1 MSDNIPFDIQMEII
15 KRVSN
20 VKSLVRFRSVSKP
33 WNSFIDSSKFIAF
46 YRVRLSQPHRL
57 LLRYENNI
65 KPREFKHISSV
76 DDITFPQQQQDVDPN
91 VSDLVKRFHDI
102 IVIGSPCCLWCLH
115 GCENFSTEIVFI
127 WNPSI
132 RKSVGIV
139 LPRSLNT
146 LPDHEPSIGFGVCP
160 STYDPTI
167 VGISYPY
174 WNSENMDTDK
184 WQVQIFTLSSKT
196 WKMISSSNTPC
207 GSIEIRQT
215 TQVAID
221 RFIFWVAFGYFDGND
236 GEWELKNLIVSFDL
250 ITHEFKEVHLSVSIA
265 NQVTLDISISKLN
278 ESLVVCAYANEVN
291 DGRVYGVWMMG
302 EEGGVMTSFTK
313 LFNIKIPDSS
323 STMTLLGFRKS
334 GQPIMETVEEDA
346 EFAALEVYE
355 PCSEHIN
362 NLGIYGEND
371 SLFIFPYKETL
382 LLADHSGCCIISNYC

>member
-15 KRVSN
+15 KRVSD
-20 VKSLVRFRSVSKP
+20 VKSLIRFTSVSKP
-33 WNSFIDSSKFIAF
+33 WKSFIDSPEFIAF
-46 YRVRLSQPHRL
+46 YRVRHSQPHRL
-57 LLRYENNI
+57 LLRYENNV

-76 DDITFPQQQQDVDPN
+76 DDVTFPQQQQDFDPN
-91 VSDLVKRFHDI
+91 VSDL
-102 IVIGSPCCLWCLH
+102 
-115 GCENFSTEIVFI
+115 IVFI

-250 ITHEFKEVHLSVSIA
+250 ITHEFKEVHLPVCIA
-265 NQVTLDISISKLN
+265 NEGQVPLDISISELN
-278 ESLVVCAYANEVN
+278 ESLVVSAYTNEVN

-302 EEGGVMTSFTK
+302 EEGGVMTSFKK
-313 LFNIKIPDSS
+313 LFTIKIPDS

-334 GQPIMETVEEDA
+334 GQPIMETVKEDE

-355 PCSEHIN
+355 PCSGHIN
-362 NLGIYGEND
+362 NLGIYGEED

-382 LLADHSGCCIISNYC
+382 LLADHSGCCIISNDC